1 MKRAALI
8 LGVVLS
14 IAVVVGAFIVGGGDN
29 ASEAKGP
36 TTTIKNE
43 VEDATKLITG
53 GDKQASGGPT
63 TTEKKKDD
71 EDKSDDEGKPGKY
84 EISKAS
90 VRVSPPTL
98 RKGEELKIEVRNFQP
113 GEKVTITVT
122 PTPPAGGSSTA
133 LITKTLTVKKNNQGK
148 LEIDKP
154 NLPEG
159 TYVVSALGQNSG
171 GAASTNLKVV
181 KKS

>member
-1 MKRAALI
+1 MKRAAII

-29 ASEAKGP
+29 SSEAKGP
-36 TTTIKNE
+36 TTSAKQSNE
-43 VEDATKLITG
+43 VEKATDLIEG
-53 GDKQASGGPT
+53 GKNVASGGPT

-71 EDKSDDEGKPGKY
+71 DDNKSDDEGKPGKY

-113 GEKVTITVT
+113 GEKVLITVT
-122 PTPPAGGSSTA
+122 PEAGGGPTIS
-133 LITKTLTVKKNNQGK
+133 KTLTVKKNNQGK

-159 TYVVSALGQNSG
+159 KYVVSATGLTSTGF
-171 GAASTNLKVV
+171 ASTSLKVV
-181 KKS
+181 KKK

>member
-1 MKRAALI
+1 MKRAAII

-29 ASEAKGP
+29 SSEAKGP
-36 TTTIKNE
+36 TTSAKQSNE
-43 VEDATKLITG
+43 VEKATDLIEG
-53 GDKQASGGPT
+53 GKNVASGGPT

-71 EDKSDDEGKPGKY
+71 DNKSDDEGKPGKY

-113 GEKVTITVT
+113 GEKVLITVT
-122 PTPPAGGSSTA
+122 PEAGGGPTIS
-133 LITKTLTVKKNNQGK
+133 KTLTVKKNNQGK

-159 TYVVSALGQNSG
+159 KYVVSATGLTSTGF
-171 GAASTNLKVV
+171 ASTNLTVV
-181 KKS
+181 KKKS